1 MLHNPS
7 IETTKE
13 MKRMLFLLKSL
24 SSLLSSLFLL
34 AFFSLCCFLC
44 AFSTPKQNTVPYEIL
59 PSVHRDLLQSLNTG
73 LVFPTI
79 LPHALLQDGVYE
91 SLLRASV
98 RAQLESANVERTNS
112 CSFCRAAN
120 ADDADAKS
128 DRAVHR
134 AQ

>member
-1 MLHNPS
+1 
-7 IETTKE
+7 
-13 MKRMLFLLKSL
+13 MLFRPRNS
-24 SSLLSSLFLL
+24 
-34 AFFSLCCFLC
+34 
-44 AFSTPKQNTVPYEIL
+44 TVPYEIIS
-59 PSVHRDLLQSLNTG
+59 SVHGDLLQSLNKG
-73 LVFPTI
+73 PFFPTI